1 MPKPER
7 KHDLLSQI
15 PSPSTRLWVGLCI
28 TLSIFVVFA
37 LYTIQKMRGLEDFQA
52 NVVEKNRKSSL
63 QLLRLQD
70 DVYFLAVSLRDM
82 TLPESR
88 YPIFYWRGEF
98 RRVRQDVNQAL
109 ALEAQ
114 YAVSNPD
121 GNQKRTQLREQLD
134 EFWTTADEAF
144 ALADQGHEETARY
157 VIRSQ
162 LENKRE
168 IIAQI
173 ISRLLTLNDQAQA
186 EAGQRVILVYEKVK
200 RDTLLLIGILFLMA
214 LGTGLYTLQ
223 ANRKTFERLHH
234 LAEMLQVQ
242 NQQLAALYD
251 AIHSVSQEQ
260 EPVKVLQ
267 DACEQLSRALDVPRV
282 LFLKYQPEE
291 ARFIREAACGPGED
305 EARDTTLESAVAALP
320 SASDADKPFV
330 FAARPQSEES
340 ALAAHASTEYL
351 ALPLRLGPDLFGV
364 FALGRDEGPWPLGE
378 EDLRLASKIVEATLG
393 PLRNAQLL
401 EQLKAQSEQLRK
413 LSWKLIEVQEETLRH
428 VARDLHDEFGQIL
441 TAIGV
446 MLGRAGQ
453 KGLDKESVFVQDVQQ
468 VKKIVEDTLAS
479 VRDRSQIFRPAILDD
494 FGLEQTLE
502 WFVQQFSRQT
512 GLHVQFEREMIDGF
526 FPSEEAIHLYRI
538 VQEALNNVAR
548 HSKAQEA
555 WVLLKEMPSELRLE
569 IRDNGAGFDLGS
581 QMNRTTGEG
590 LGLMGMR
597 ERAEHLKGTLSIAS
611 APHKGTVVQV
621 RIPLKRPAVRPAV
634 EKVINQ

>member
-1 MPKPER
+1 MGEPQS

-15 PSPSTRLWVGLCI
+15 PSPSRRLWVGLCI
-28 TLSIFVVFA
+28 TLSIFAVFA

-52 NVVEKNRKSSL
+52 NVVEKNRKASL

-98 RRVRQDVNQAL
+98 TRVRQDTDQAL

-114 YAVSNPD
+114 YAVSTPD
-121 GNQKRTQLREQLD
+121 GNQMRAQLRELLD

-168 IIAQI
+168 IISQI

-200 RDTLLLIGILFLMA
+200 RDTLLLISVLFLVA

-223 ANRKTFERLHH
+223 ANRKTFEQLHH
-234 LAEMLQVQ
+234 LAERLQVQ
-242 NQQLAALYD
+242 NKQLAALYD
-251 AIHSVSQEQ
+251 AIHAVSQEQ
-260 EPVKVLQ
+260 EPGKVLQ
-267 DACEQLSRALDVPRV
+267 DACEQLTRALGVPRV
-282 LFLKYQPEE
+282 LFLRYLPEG
-291 ARFIREAACGPGED
+291 ARFSRQAACGTIHEETCG
-305 EARDTTLESAVAALP
+305 AVLENAVG
-320 SASDADKPFV
+320 
-330 FAARPQSEES
+330 S
-340 ALAAHASTEYL
+340 ALASREPDQAFIVKVQGTPGKATPAPPGAAEYL
-351 ALPLRLGPDLFGV
+351 ALPLRLGGALFGV
-364 FALGRDEGPWPLGE
+364 FALGRDEGSGPLGE
-378 EDLRLASKIVEATLG
+378 EDMRLASKIVEATLG

-401 EQLKAQSEQLRK
+401 EQLRAQSEQLRK

-428 VARDLHDEFGQIL
+428 IARDLHDEFGQIL

-453 KGLDKESVFVQDVQQ
+453 KDLDKDSVFVQDVQQ
-468 VKKIVEDTLAS
+468 VKKIVEDTLQT

-502 WFVQQFSRQT
+502 WFTEQFSRQT
-512 GLHVQFEREMIDGF
+512 GVQVHFQREMMDGF
-526 FPSEEAIHLYRI
+526 FPGEEAIHLYRI

-548 HSKAQEA
+548 HSKAREA
-555 WVLLKEMPSELRLE
+555 WVILREGPGDLSLE
-569 IRDNGAGFDLGS
+569 IKDNGAGFDMS
-581 QMNRTTGEG
+581 SEMNRIAGEG
-590 LGLMGMR
+590 LGMMGMQ
-597 ERAEHLKGTLSIAS
+597 ERAEHLHGTFSIAS
-611 APHKGTVVQV
+611 APHKGTVVRV
-621 RIPLKRPAVRPAV
+621 RIPRKRPAVQPAAERV
-634 EKVINQ
+634 N